1 MSPAEK
7 DSAHRRTLLRGAG
20 GSFLVRAAGAGL
32 LFGSQIAISRMLGKA
47 GFGTY
52 VYALAWVNMLTAVC
66 LFGLDVS
73 ALRFIPRYVSAGAW
87 GLVRGFLAFS
97 GLLQGLMSVSVA
109 LVLCGVVLL
118 AWASGGWSGALT
130 VTALV
135 GCGLLPLLVQARMQG
150 AILQAFKRVVLS
162 QWPEQILRPII
173 LVACLFALYLVNR
186 SAVGAPWAM
195 TFNVVATVAAL
206 GLLTLFRRRTVPR
219 EFLAAPRESVAGQWT
234 RVSWAFF
241 VLAGCEIGRLQI
253 GVVLVG
259 DFVSKGDAGVYAA
272 ANALVRVVSLGLIAL
287 NTIAA
292 PMISQFYA
300 ERRFPQLQKTLT
312 LCAWGGLGY
321 CVLSGGV
328 LLVCGHWILGLFGPE
343 FGAGSACLIILTAG
357 RVVDSVAGLVGYT
370 MLMTDHHVAA
380 TRIQLASL
388 VVHVGLTAALI
399 GPFGIEGA
407 AAAGA
412 ISMALLNGISVVYV
426 YRKLRINTSAI
437 PVRPSRPGSGR

>member
-7 DSAHRRTLLRGAG
+7 DPTHRRTLLRGAG
-20 GSFLVRAAGAGL
+20 GSFLVRAFGAAL
-32 LFGSQIAISRMLGKA
+32 LFGSQIAVSRMLGKA
-47 GFGTY
+47 RFGTY
-52 VYALAWVNMLTAVC
+52 VYVLAWVNMLTTVC

-97 GLLQGLMSVSVA
+97 GRLQALLSVGLG
-109 LVLCGVVLL
+109 LVLCGGVLL
-118 AWASGGWSGALT
+118 AWALGGWSGRMAG
-130 VTALV
+130 TALV
-135 GCGLLPLLVQARMQG
+135 GCGLLPLLVRARMQG
-150 AILQAFKRVVLS
+150 AVLQAFKRVVVS
-162 QWPEQILRPII
+162 QWPEQILRPVV
-173 LVACLFALYLVNR
+173 VAAGLFVLYRVNR
-186 SAVGAPWAM
+186 PSLGAPWAM
-195 TFNVVATVAAL
+195 VFNAVGTVGAL

-219 EFLAAPRESVAGQWT
+219 ESLAAPRESEASRWK

-272 ANALVRVVSLGLIAL
+272 ANAMVRVVSLGLIAL

-300 ERRFPQLQKTLT
+300 ERRFGRLQKTLT

-321 CVLSGGV
+321 CVVVGGV
-328 LLVCGHWILGLFGPE
+328 LLVCGRWVLGLFGPG
-343 FGAGSACLIILTAG
+343 FGAGYACLIILTAG
-357 RVVDSVAGLVGYT
+357 RVVDSLAGLVGYT

-388 VVHVGLTAALI
+388 VVHVGLTGALI
-399 GPFGIEGA
+399 RPFGIEGA
-407 AAAGA
+407 AVAGA
-412 ISMALLNGISVVYV
+412 ISMAILNSISVVYV
-426 YRKLRINTSAI
+426 YRKLRINTSALPI
-437 PVRPSRPGSGR
+437 RPDRPGPAH